1 MGYSIYKWVRYIQ
14 YIYIYTLVGGL
25 EHGFY
30 WNIHGILGT
39 YGGISMEYPWNIRTG
54 AFYVG
59 NGWEWGNGVIIDSY
73 FFLRCK

>member
-1 MGYSIYKWVRYIQ
+1 MVFI
-14 YIYIYTLVGGL
+14 
-25 EHGFY
+25 
-30 WNIHGILGT
+30 
-39 YGGISMEYPWNIRTG
+39 GISMEYLEHMEEYPWIIRTG